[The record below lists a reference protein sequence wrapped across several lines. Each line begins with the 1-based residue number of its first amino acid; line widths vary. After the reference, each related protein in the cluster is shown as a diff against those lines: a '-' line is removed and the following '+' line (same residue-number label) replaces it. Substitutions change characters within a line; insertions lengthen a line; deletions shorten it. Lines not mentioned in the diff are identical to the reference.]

1 MGIIE
6 AKNLSKIYRL
16 GANELRA
23 LDGVSLNVEAGEFL
37 AIMGPSGSGKSTLLQ
52 ILGLLDTPDSGSY
65 KLLGREVSTLTED
78 ELAVV
83 RSRTI
88 GFVFQ
93 FFNLLSR
100 TSSLSNAEMPLLYA
114 DLHAPHND
122 PKALLEEVGLSKWED
137 HRPNELSGGQQQRV
151 ALARALVN
159 KPKLIMADEPTGNLD
174 TKSSQEIMAILEG
187 LNREGIT
194 IIMVTH
200 EPDIAK
206 HAHRVIQMR
215 DGKIV
220 GDHKGQGHT
229 AHLTHDGKA
238 RLSIKPSVLST
249 ISLKRVGEYFDQ
261 AYRALMANKVRAAL
275 SFLGILIG
283 VAAVITMLAIG
294 TGAQKSMQEQ
304 MASLGTNLIVLVP
317 GSIQVGGI
325 QQGTGSW
332 SKILPQ
338 YALDMAKVP
347 MVKAVA
353 PEVTGRVQTTYK
365 DQNWNTLLSGT
376 APAYAEMRD
385 AEPIFGRFFNAEEVK
400 HRKRVCLLGMTVI
413 KQLFGDASPIGEYIK
428 INRVTFQ
435 VIGILPVKGSNGF
448 MDRDDIILVPYT
460 TAMRRLFGR
469 QFVNQV
475 DIEVDK
481 LENTGACGDAAKAY
495 MKKLTNVPD
504 MPGNENA
511 YMVRSMA
518 DIQAM
523 FNNMTRIMTLLLSFV
538 AGISLLV
545 GGIGIMNI
553 MLVSVTERTKEIG
566 LRKAVGA
573 RRLDILSQFLIEAMT
588 ISLMGGVVGILA
600 GWGSSEA
607 VSLIAGW
614 QTIITPFSV
623 AVSFLFSA
631 LVGIVFG
638 LWPAYKASRL
648 SPILALRY
656 E

>member
-1 MGIIE
+1 MSLIE
-6 AKNLSKIYRL
+6 AKDLFKIYHL
-16 GANELRA
+16 GTNEVRA
-23 LDGVSLNVEAGEFL
+23 LDGVSLTVEEGEFL
-37 AIMGPSGSGKSTLLQ
+37 AIMGPSGSGKSTMLQ

-65 KLLGREVSTLTED
+65 KLLGKEVSTLTED
-78 ELAVV
+78 ELAVI
-83 RSRTI
+83 RSQTL

-93 FFNLLSR
+93 TFNLLSR
-100 TSSLSNAEMPLLYA
+100 TNALENAALPLLYA
-114 DLHAPHND
+114 DPHDPHDD
-122 PKALLEEVGLSKWED
+122 PKMLLEEVGLSKRED

-159 KPKLIMADEPTGNLD
+159 RPKLIMADEPTGNLD
-174 TKSSQEIMAILEG
+174 TKSSLEIIGLLEK
-187 LNREGIT
+187 LNSEGIT
-194 IIMVTH
+194 VIMVTH
-200 EPDIAK
+200 EEDIAR
-206 HAHRVIQMR
+206 HAHRIIHMR

-220 GDHKGQGHT
+220 EDLKGSGSTLKT
-229 AHLTHDGKA
+229 AEGRTPKVSVETKA
-238 RLSIKPSVLST
+238 FTAFNP
-249 ISLKRVGEYFDQ
+249 KRVEEYFHQ
-261 AYRALMANKVRAAL
+261 AFRALMANKVRAAL

-283 VAAVITMLAIG
+283 VGAVITMLAIG

-332 SKILPQ
+332 SRILPQ
-338 YALDMAKVP
+338 YALAMAEVP

-353 PEVTGRVQTTYK
+353 PEVTGRVQTTYA

-376 APAYAEMRD
+376 APSYAEMRD
-385 AEPIFGRFFNAEEVK
+385 AEPIYGRFINNDDVAR
-400 HRKRVCLLGMTVI
+400 RKRVCLLGMTVI
-413 KQLFGDASPIGEYIK
+413 KQLFGKANPIGEEIK
-428 INRVTFQ
+428 INRVSFQ

-448 MDRDDIILVPYT
+448 QDRDDLILVPYT
-460 TAMRRLFGR
+460 TAMHRLFGKLY
-469 QFVNQV
+469 VNQV

-481 LENTGACGDAAKAY
+481 LEDTDACGDAAKAY
-495 MKKLTNVPD
+495 MMKLTNIPNL
-504 MPGNENA
+504 PGNENA
-511 YMVRSMA
+511 YMVRNMA

-523 FNNMTRIMTLLLSFV
+523 FTNMTKIMTLLLSCV
-538 AGISLLV
+538 AAISLLV

-566 LRKAVGA
+566 LRKAIGA

-588 ISLMGGVVGILA
+588 ISLMGGVAGILV
-600 GWGSSEA
+600 GWGSSIA
-607 VSLIAGW
+607 ISLFAGW

-623 AVSFLFSA
+623 IISTLFSA
-631 LVGIVFG
+631 VVGIAFG